1 MDLKDFMQ
9 KGLSLGNVSDINM
22 MYLYNGAGVTVVDV
36 LAMNTEGLT
45 PVEISAAIDDAIAKH
60 ASRFNKGFGG
70 KSISG
75 EVLYQDGGHAW
86 IDDYD
91 GNEFWQITLGGD
103 PRQRMLNKINDIKN
117 DIADRAR

>member
-9 KGLSLGNVSDINM
+9 EGLSLGNVSDINM
-22 MYLYNGAGVTVVDV
+22 MYLYNGAGLTVVDV
-36 LAMNTEGLT
+36 LAMDTEGFT

-60 ASRFNKGFGG
+60 ASRFDKCFGA

-75 EVLYQDGGHAW
+75 EVIYQDGGHAW

-91 GNEFWQITLGGD
+91 GNEFWQITPGGD
-103 PRQRMLNKINDIKN
+103 PRQRILNKIDDIMS